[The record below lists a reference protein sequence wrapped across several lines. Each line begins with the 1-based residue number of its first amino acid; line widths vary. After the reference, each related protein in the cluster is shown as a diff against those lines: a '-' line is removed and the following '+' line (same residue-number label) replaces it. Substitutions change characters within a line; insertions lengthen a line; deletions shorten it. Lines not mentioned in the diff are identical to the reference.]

1 MIMSLV
7 WMDWIGG
14 VSGGMRKGGLAGDI
28 HALHGGGGGGWVEL
42 TSDALEIGFFVW
54 CRDAFDAELFPF
66 R

>member
-1 MIMSLV
+1 MSLV

-14 VSGGMRKGGLAGDI
+14 VSGGMRKGGLAGGL
-28 HALHGGGGGGWVEL
+28 HALHGRGGGGWVEL
-42 TSDALEIGFFVW
+42 TSDALEIGFLVW